1 MLNSNIFLNSSRLLE
16 KEIPMKCITSIL
28 IALTFLAVPLYAD
41 SYYPIRPEDPQAVYF
56 TKDQFDIHADG
67 EGDDSDA
74 LQQAINSVS
83 RGGIVFI
90 PEGRYRLSKT
100 IIVGGGIRLIGYGAE
115 RPVFVLAANTPSF
128 QWGTGKYMF
137 HFAQSNLPS
146 SSTGTGRGGMGQ
158 RGMMGGRRGEAQGR
172 GGGAGRGMFGGRGG
186 FGFGGFSDAS
196 ETTFYSGM
204 DNINIEIE
212 EGNLAAIAVRFHV
225 AQHSFLRHMN
235 FNIGSA
241 YAAVEDIGNQ
251 INDSNFVGG
260 KYGIITKRTA
270 PVWQFLIMDSHFEG
284 QSEAGIQ
291 TMEAGF
297 TMVRVSF
304 ENMPVAIQIT
314 LGEVEQLYGRDL
326 QMKNISL
333 AGFKHGNAE
342 NLHSEVTFTNVACSD
357 VPTFYRGDEV
367 LKAPSQHYVIDKFT
381 VGLEIGADG
390 REQGVI
396 MRHREH
402 ELSEP
407 APAVATDIP
416 ELPPMSEWVNVHTL
430 GVVGDGSTDDTQAIK
445 TAIEEH
451 KALYFPMGRYRISE
465 PVKLKEDTVIIGLHP
480 SSTSISMQN
489 NVVGEEEPVGVIIAP
504 KGGKNI
510 VSSISV
516 SPGSNPGAAGVL
528 WMAGPDSMLDDV
540 SFGGGGGFG
549 RRSGGRSNGPDLM
562 IIDGGSGI
570 FRGNW
575 PHGTSSSLGLH
586 IENTSTKGKIYQ
598 MSVEHHMQVELI
610 IRNVE
615 NWEFYALQ
623 TEEENPAGHEANAMH
638 IENCRNILF
647 ANTYMYRVSRSIW
660 PTTYGIIVRNSDNIK
675 FENVKVF
682 SQTRLAFDTAVYDE
696 DSSVT
701 VGPQFFTSFV
711 VKKDMKAPG
720 ELRLSQELFEKNAK
734 LEKLATGFRNATGL
748 TTDTKGHLF
757 FSDDSNRKVYR
768 WNEVDKKAEQ
778 IAETPD
784 QPVVMAY
791 VEPST
796 LLMVARGSSVY
807 SLNLAQD
814 GATPQTVTETTE
826 KLPDTKL
833 LIPVGLHNMMSILD
847 DLMEHRDYLYR
858 RGSNTAVVSVIENA
872 PRAYYY
878 APGTKTAIKTGG
890 TWRPLVQSSNIG
902 AFSPGDKFYVTSEDD
917 GKTYH
922 VILNKNDTL
931 TYYVFAERG
940 GTSVIEDAAGNVYIA
955 SDQVY
960 IYNSQG
966 KQIGILELPERPG
979 SLAFG
984 GPDNR
989 TLFIGARS
997 SVYSIRTVNPG

>member
-1 MLNSNIFLNSSRLLE
+1 
-16 KEIPMKCITSIL
+16 MKRITLIL
-28 IALTFLAVPLYAD
+28 ITLTFCAVPLNAD
-41 SYYPIRPEDPQAVYF
+41 SYYPIRPEDPRAVYF
-56 TKDQFDIHADG
+56 TKDQFEVHADG
-67 EGDDSDA
+67 VGDDSDA
-74 LQQAINSVS
+74 LQEAVRSA
-83 RGGIVFI
+83 GGRILFI
-90 PEGRYRLSKT
+90 PEGCYRITKT
-100 IIVGGGIRLIGYGAE
+100 IIVGGGTRLIGYGKE
-115 RPVFVLAANTPSF
+115 RPVFVLPANTPSF

-137 HFAQSNLPS
+137 HFAQYNLPS
-146 SSTGTGRGGMGQ
+146 SNHSTGQGDMMAGMTGGRGGAAQGGMFDSRGGATQGGNRRGTGRGG
-158 RGMMGGRRGEAQGR
+158 AGR
-172 GGGAGRGMFGGRGG
+172 GGIFGRRDIA
-186 FGFGGFSDAS
+186 FSDAS
-196 ETTFYSGM
+196 ETTFYGGM
-204 DNINIEIE
+204 DNINIEIQ

-225 AQHSFLRHMN
+225 AQHSFLRHMD

-241 YAAVEDIGNQ
+241 HAAIEDIGNQ
-251 INDSNFVGG
+251 ISDIDVYGG
-260 KYGIITKRTA
+260 KYGIITKRTS
-270 PVWQFLIMDSHFEG
+270 PVWQFLLMDSHFEG

-304 ENMPVAIQIT
+304 ENMPVAVQIT

-326 QMKNISL
+326 QMKNISW

-342 NLHSEVTFTNVACSD
+342 NLHSAVTFTNVACCD

-367 LKAPSQHYVIDKFT
+367 LKGPSQHYVMDKFS
-381 VGLEIGADG
+381 VGLEIGRDG
-390 REQGVI
+390 REKGTVMKHQ
-396 MRHREH
+396 EH

-407 APAVATDIP
+407 TPTVPTDIP
-416 ELPPMSEWVNVHTL
+416 ELPPISEWVNVHTL
-430 GVVGDGSTDDTQAIK
+430 GIVGDRNTDNTQALK
-445 TAIEEH
+445 DAIANH
-451 KALYFPMGRYRISE
+451 KALYFPMGTYRVSE

-480 SSTSISMQN
+480 SRTSISVQSN
-489 NVVGEEEPVGVIIAP
+489 AETGTDGESLGAIIAP

-510 VSSISV
+510 VCSISV
-516 SPGSNPGAAGVL
+516 SPGPYISVL
-528 WMAGPDSMLDDV
+528 WMAGTESLMDDV
-540 SFGGGGGFG
+540 SFGGRGFGGHGGRGGAQNSFQNPDIMITNGGG
-549 RRSGGRSNGPDLM
+549 
-562 IIDGGSGI
+562 GI

-598 MSVEHHMQVELI
+598 MSVEHHMEVETILC
-610 IRNVE
+610 NVE

-675 FENVKVF
+675 FENMKVF
-682 SQTRLAFDTAVYDE
+682 SQTRLAFDTAIFDE
-696 DSSVT
+696 DSGVT
-701 VGPQFFTSFV
+701 VRPQFFTSFV

-748 TTDTKGHLF
+748 TTDTQGHLF

-784 QPVVMAY
+784 QTMVMAY
-791 VEPST
+791 VELST
-796 LLMVARGSSVY
+796 LLMVGRGSSVY

-814 GATPQTVTETTE
+814 GATPQAVEGVSE
-826 KLPDTKL
+826 KLPDTEL
-833 LIPVGLHNMMSILD
+833 LIPLGLHNMMSVLD
-847 DLMEHRDYLYR
+847 DLMEHRDYVYR
-858 RGSNTAVVSVIENA
+858 RGSNTAVISVIENA

-917 GKTYH
+917 GKTYR
-922 VILNKNDTL
+922 VKLNKNETL
-931 TYYVFAERG
+931 AYYVFTERG